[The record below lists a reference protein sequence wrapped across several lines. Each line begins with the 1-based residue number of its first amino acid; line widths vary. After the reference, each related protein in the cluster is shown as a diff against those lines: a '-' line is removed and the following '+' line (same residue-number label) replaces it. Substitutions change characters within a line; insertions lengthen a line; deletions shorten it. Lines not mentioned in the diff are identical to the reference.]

1 MYYSEHFKSPISKAN
16 VMRYFGVDP
25 ENDAATALQAGIY
38 PVIDCED
45 GYSPTHYVKEG
56 QAYRAVP
63 HEFSDSERNAVYQ
76 VRAAKMSLEEAVE
89 KLKLPQTTDLVT
101 ETASD

>member
-1 MYYSEHFKSPISKAN
+1 MY
-16 VMRYFGVDP
+16 GVNA
-25 ENDAATALQAGIY
+25 ENDPARARAIGIY
-38 PVIDCED
+38 PVINCPE

-56 QAYRAVP
+56 RAYRAVP
-63 HEFSDSERNAVYQ
+63 SEFSDAERSAVYR
-76 VRAAKMSLEEAVE
+76 VRAAKLSMEEAVE

>member
-1 MYYSEHFKSPISKAN
+1 MFYSETLRSPINSAN
-16 VMRYFGVDP
+16 VKRLFGVNPDNDP
-25 ENDAATALQAGIY
+25 AKALAIGIY
-38 PVIDCED
+38 PVIECPE
-45 GYSPTHYVKEG
+45 GYSLTHYVKEG

-63 HEFSDSERNAVYQ
+63 SEFSDAERSAVYR
-76 VRAAKMSLEEAVE
+76 VRAAKLSMEEAVE